1 MISWFSAVN
10 KTSGEIISVFNSDVD
25 SAGKNIPKDCFLV
38 EGKFNRNLGYFFN
51 NDYIHYTESEI
62 AKKNNKPNYI
72 SNWSNDLM
80 MWVDARSSSQVEEDF
95 RLDRN
100 DKLNSSDWT
109 QVADA
114 PVDQAA
120 WAAYRQVLRDLPA
133 NTADFANI
141 VWPQQPQT

>member
-10 KTSGEIISVFNSDVD
+10 ETSGEIISVFNSDVD

-38 EGKFNRNLGYFFN
+38 EGKFDRNLGYFLD
-51 NDYIHYTESEI
+51 NDYILYTESEI
-62 AKKNNKPNYI
+62 VRKSNKPNYI

-95 RLDRN
+95 RLNRN
-100 DKLNSSDWT
+100 NKLNSSDWT

-114 PVDQAA
+114 PVDHAA
-120 WAAYRQVLRDLPA
+120 WAVYRQELRDLPE
-133 NTADFANI
+133 NTEDPRNP
-141 VWPQQPQT
+141 VWPTRPN

>member
-10 KTSGEIISVFNSDVD
+10 ETSGEIISVFNSDVD

-38 EGKFNRNLGYFFN
+38 EGKFDRNLGYFLN
-51 NDYIHYTESEI
+51 NDYTLYTESEI
-62 AKKNNKPNYI
+62 VRKNNKPNYI

-95 RLDRN
+95 RLNRN

-120 WAAYRQVLRDLPA
+120 WAAYRQALRDITSQKTFPSEV
-133 NTADFANI
+133 T
-141 VWPQQPQT
+141 WPVAPQ

>member
-10 KTSGEIISVFNSDVD
+10 ETSGEIISVFNSDVD

-38 EGKFNRNLGYFFN
+38 EGKFDRNLGYFLN
-51 NDYIHYTESEI
+51 NDYTLYTESEI
-62 AKKNNKPNYI
+62 VRKNNKPNYI

-95 RLDRN
+95 RLNRN

-120 WAAYRQVLRDLPA
+120 WAAYRQALRDITEQAGFP
-133 NTADFANI
+133 NTV
-141 VWPQQPQT
+141 VWPVSP